1 MIDHDQLFKELLR
14 ACFAEFIKAFL
25 PEVYVYLDTRSLEFI
40 EQESVDETT
49 QHEKLAVDI
58 LVKARFKGELTCFLI
73 HVEAQASKKHWS
85 GRRMFTYFAAQSNK
99 HELPLYPIAL
109 LSWDR
114 PRKAEP
120 GKYVVDFPNRR
131 VLEFSYD
138 VIQLNRLNWQAFLQ
152 SDNPAA
158 IALMAKMNVEPKEL
172 PTVKAA
178 CLRLLSGQ
186 KLPERKLRPIRRF
199 IDAYL
204 PLTTPQQQQKFRD
217 EVERMAP
224 DERKKVMEYLT
235 PTERIGFDR
244 GIVEGKIEGKKEGKV
259 EFALKM
265 LSKKLGELSKTIQRK
280 LLKLTDDQIDEL
292 ALALFEFQTKAELN
306 RWLKEKNSQVRLT
319 NHSSQTS
326 Q

>member
-25 PEVYVYLDTRSLEFI
+25 PDVYTYLDTRSVEFI
-40 EQESVDETT
+40 EQESADETT

-58 LVKARFKGELTCFLI
+58 LVKARFKGRLTCFLI
-73 HVEAQASKKHWS
+73 HVEAQASKKRWS
-85 GRRMFTYFAAQSNK
+85 GRRMFIYFAAQSNK
-99 HELPLYPIAL
+99 HDLPLYPIAL
-109 LSWDR
+109 FSWDR

-120 GKYVVDFPNRR
+120 SQYVVDFPNRR
-131 VLEFSYD
+131 VLEFNYD
-138 VIQLNRLNWQAFLQ
+138 VIQLNRLDWRDFLK
-152 SDNPAA
+152 SNNPVA
-158 IALMAKMNVEPKEL
+158 IALMAKMNVEPKEF

-204 PLTTPQQQQKFRD
+204 PLTTPQRQKEFEEEINRLSLQ
-217 EVERMAP
+217 
-224 DERKKVMEYLT
+224 ERKKIMEYLT
-235 PTERIGFDR
+235 PTEREGFNR
-244 GIVEGKIEGKKEGKV
+244 GLIEGKIEGKIEL
-259 EFALKM
+259 ALKQ

-280 LLKLTDDQIDEL
+280 LRKLTDDQVDEL

-306 RWLKEKNSQVRLT
+306 RWLKERTSQVRLS
-319 NHSSQTS
+319 NRSSQTS

>member
-14 ACFAEFIKAFL
+14 ACFAEFIEAFL
-25 PEVYVYLDTRSLEFI
+25 PDVYLYLDTRSLEFI
-40 EQESVDETT
+40 EQESTDETN

-58 LVKARFKGELTCFLI
+58 LAKARFKGRLTCFLI
-73 HVEAQASKKHWS
+73 HVEAQASKKGWS
-85 GRRMFTYFAAQSNK
+85 GRRMFTYFSAQSNK

-120 GKYVVDFPNRR
+120 GQYVVDFPNRR
-131 VLEFSYD
+131 VLEFNYD
-138 VIQLNRLNWQAFLQ
+138 VIQLNRYDWRAFLKT
-152 SDNPAA
+152 DNPAA
-158 IALMAKMNVEPKEL
+158 IALMAKMNVEPKEF

-204 PLTTPQQQQKFRD
+204 PLTTPKQRQEFKD
-217 EVERMAP
+217 EVERMTP
-224 DERKKVMEYLT
+224 QERKKVMEYLT
-235 PTERIGFDR
+235 PTEREGFDK
-244 GIVEGKIEGKKEGKV
+244 GLIEGKIEGKIEL
-259 EFALKM
+259 ALKM
-265 LSKKLGELSKTIQRK
+265 LSRKLGELSTAIQKKLRK
-280 LLKLTDDQIDEL
+280 LSDEQIDEL

-306 RWLKEKNSQVRLT
+306 RWLKEKTTRVRLT
-319 NHSSQTS
+319 NRSSQTS